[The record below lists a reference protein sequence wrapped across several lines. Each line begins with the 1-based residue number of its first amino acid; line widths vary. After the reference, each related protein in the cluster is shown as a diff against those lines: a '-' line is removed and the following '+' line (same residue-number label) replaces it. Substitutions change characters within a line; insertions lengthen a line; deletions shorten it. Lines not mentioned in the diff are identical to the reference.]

1 MSSSSGNEDTFKRD
15 DPLGATKR
23 SLKTTTKDG
32 RDLSEKKLR
41 RLEKNRLSARECRRR
56 KREATENMEHEM
68 NVLEGE
74 NIRLR
79 LQLQIGKEAEDT
91 LRDEQERVTEEIDS
105 MLKSGASE
113 AEIYANIE
121 TFKEKF
127 ADYGRDKRSAI
138 EFHLANIERLL
149 MPTQTTSV
157 AMRALQGTVAAN
169 NNKVTTSTTS
179 DASSVTAAVVH
190 PVDVP
195 LSSQD
200 LASLDPK
207 AMFQYLVQYLDVTP
221 EQASALKDSRA
232 VAQELDNSLKT
243 SLAVVGELRERLAQM
258 GDDLA
263 TEFNHVRAILTPTQA
278 AKFLVWVANNRA
290 CIHMLNELW
299 GQVYPEPV
307 TSTEDAPEES
317 QP

>member
-1 MSSSSGNEDTFKRD
+1 
-15 DPLGATKR
+15 LIY
-23 SLKTTTKDG
+23 
-32 RDLSEKKLR
+32 
-41 RLEKNRLSARECRRR
+41 CRFS
-56 KREATENMEHEM
+56 
-68 NVLEGE
+68 
-74 NIRLR
+74 
-79 LQLQIGKEAEDT
+79 QIGQEAEDT
-91 LRDEQERVTEEIDS
+91 LRDEQERVTEEIES

-121 TFKEKF
+121 DFKEKF

-157 AMRALQGTVAAN
+157 AMRALQGTTAAAN
-169 NNKVTTSTTS
+169 KEETVTTV
-179 DASSVTAAVVH
+179 APSSA
-190 PVDVP
+190 PSS

-207 AMFQYLVQYLDVTP
+207 AMFRYLVRYLDVTP

-232 VAQELDNSLKT
+232 VAQELDDSLTK
-243 SLAVVGELRERLAQM
+243 SLAVVGELRQRLAQM

-290 CIHMLNELW
+290 CMHMLNELW
-299 GQVYPEPV
+299 GRVTPGVSVLEP
-307 TSTEDAPEES
+307 SASMDDGEQSP
-317 QP
+317 

>member
-179 DASSVTAAVVH
+179 DASSVTAAVIH

>member
-1 MSSSSGNEDTFKRD
+1 MLYSFVSHDVYKNSVCSFSMTCC
-15 DPLGATKR
+15 PLR
-23 SLKTTTKDG
+23 
-32 RDLSEKKLR
+32 
-41 RLEKNRLSARECRRR
+41 
-56 KREATENMEHEM
+56 
-68 NVLEGE
+68 
-74 NIRLR
+74 IRM
-79 LQLQIGKEAEDT
+79 QIGKEAEDT